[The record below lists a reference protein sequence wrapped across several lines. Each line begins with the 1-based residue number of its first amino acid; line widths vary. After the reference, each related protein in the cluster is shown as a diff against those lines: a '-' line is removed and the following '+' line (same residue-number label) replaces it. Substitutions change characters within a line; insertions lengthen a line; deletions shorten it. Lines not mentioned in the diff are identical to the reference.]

1 MDART
6 HWEQIYG
13 SKRATEVSWYQSEPA
28 VSLALIRKFVPDRGS
43 AIIDIGGGAST
54 LVDRLLDSDYR
65 SVTVLD
71 ISAEA
76 LGQAQTRL
84 AERAELVTWVE
95 ANVLEEPLPPAG
107 FDFWH
112 DRAVF
117 HFLTQASD
125 RRRYIEQVHRAV
137 RVGGHV
143 AVATFAPDGPT
154 QCSGLEVLRY
164 DPSELHAEF
173 GADFRLL
180 QSEREEHTTPT
191 GAVQPFTYCM
201 CRVRGVVPR

>member
-13 SKRATEVSWYQSEPA
+13 SKQATELSWYQSEPA

-76 LGQAQTRL
+76 LGQAQARL

-137 RVGGHV
+137 R
-143 AVATFAPDGPT
+143 
-154 QCSGLEVLRY
+154 
-164 DPSELHAEF
+164 
-173 GADFRLL
+173 
-180 QSEREEHTTPT
+180 
-191 GAVQPFTYCM
+191 
-201 CRVRGVVPR
+201 